1 MIFFNISCS
10 QEGGGVIVVE
20 EPKVEAVPVFQ
31 GPFGGPVDND
41 IPIPGPSIFLLPY
54 SSFELQSLINEAE
67 PGSTIELDRDATITF
82 TVIIDKPIK
91 IKTKSSLNRRAK
103 ILARNTNTP
112 FYVDTNDVVFEN
124 LNFELINASSFIKSP
139 FTGTLPSSSNI
150 SISFSEFVLRGFSS
164 LSIEMNGVS
173 ISNSN
178 ILGLSQ
184 SPLRAIALAQFFG
197 TNITLLGNNFI
208 DLYDNY
214 GAGVLL
220 RGVEGGLIKENIVRG
235 FYSPQVGA
243 ISGISTKNIVIQS
256 NILYDANMGKANF
269 DIVIDENSEPE
280 DIGSVALSFGL
291 SQDINDF
298 GLANKFS
305 AEIFLLDDLDTNES
319 FNLNLSPGLT
329 INPFDAEDLFNFLP
343 TEDFTPICLLGT
355 NPMISTT
362 PVSTWSSY
370 NTIGGQTLYYSG
382 PRIPACL

>member
-20 EPKVEAVPVFQ
+20 EPKFEAVPVFQ

-41 IPIPGPSIFLLPY
+41 IPIPDPSIFLLPY

-184 SPLRAIALAQFFG
+184 SPLRTIALAQFFG

-305 AEIFLLDDLDTNES
+305 AEIFLLDDLDTNDS